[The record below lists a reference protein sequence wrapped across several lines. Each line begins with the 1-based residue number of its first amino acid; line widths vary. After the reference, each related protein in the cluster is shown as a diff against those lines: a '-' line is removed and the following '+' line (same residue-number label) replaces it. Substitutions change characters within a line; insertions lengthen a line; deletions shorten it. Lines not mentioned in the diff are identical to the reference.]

1 MSAKA
6 SSGGLRLPAFGP
18 VGWGV
23 AGALVV
29 VAAVVGAIVLGG
41 SPDQVTPT
49 ADGGGAGRSTAEN
62 LDGSRPSPELP
73 SVGVGS
79 DAGSST
85 SAAPSTTAPAQLPG
99 DLNLGVPISSPTCD
113 STWVVFL
120 GAAIDPAAYPADVST
135 LLATRSDAK
144 YLLTEGGCSSMRQR
158 TAEGTQI
165 YAVYVGPYPDQAAA
179 CAARSAIGGNAYVKR
194 MDDATP
200 PEQLW
205 TC

>member
-1 MSAKA
+1 
-6 SSGGLRLPAFGP
+6 
-18 VGWGV
+18 VV
-23 AGALVV
+23 IGAV
-29 VAAVVGAIVLGG
+29 VAAILLSG
-41 SPDQVTPT
+41 SSDEVRPT
-49 ADGGGAGRSTAEN
+49 AGGGGAGRSAAES
-62 LDGSRPSPELP
+62 LDGSGPSPELP

-85 SAAPSTTAPAQLPG
+85 SAAPSGTAPAQLPG
-99 DLNLGVPISSPTCD
+99 DLNVGVPISSPTCD

-120 GAAIDPAAYPADVST
+120 GAAIDPATYPADVST
-135 LLATRSDAK
+135 LLASRSDAK

-194 MDDATP
+194 MDNSTP